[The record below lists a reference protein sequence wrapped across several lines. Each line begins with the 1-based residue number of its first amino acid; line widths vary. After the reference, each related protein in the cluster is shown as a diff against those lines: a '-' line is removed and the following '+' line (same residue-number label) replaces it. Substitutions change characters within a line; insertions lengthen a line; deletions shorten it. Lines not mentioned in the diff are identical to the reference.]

1 MATFDSLLKSFQ
13 FGKLEKPVKTHL
25 RNVYTTM
32 GVALLSC
39 AVGGYIQVFT
49 AISLAGLLTTL
60 GSVALVMWLVM
71 TPDSPANRNF
81 RIGLLMTFAFLS
93 GVNIG
98 PYIDHVIDVDPSIV
112 PTAFLATSLIFV
124 CFSLCA
130 LLSDDRKFLAL
141 GGTLM
146 SALSWMMLLAV
157 LNIFTGSRLLYQ
169 VHVYLG
175 LAVMCG
181 FVLFDTQAIV
191 EKRRQGSDD
200 FVTHTLDLFIDFL
213 AIFRR
218 LLVILSDNAKKEKR
232 RN

>member
-1 MATFDSLLKSFQ
+1 
-13 FGKLEKPVKTHL
+13 
-25 RNVYTTM
+25 
-32 GVALLSC
+32 
-39 AVGGYIQVFT
+39 
-49 AISLAGLLTTL
+49 
-60 GSVALVMWLVM
+60 
-71 TPDSPANRNF
+71 
-81 RIGLLMTFAFLS
+81 
-93 GVNIG
+93 
-98 PYIDHVIDVDPSIV
+98 
-112 PTAFLATSLIFV
+112 
-124 CFSLCA
+124 
-130 LLSDDRKFLAL
+130 
-141 GGTLM
+141 M